1 MNKELKVVFLRSR
14 RNRFGCDGHPALKC
28 EPNGTIRANRFG
40 KALTRERWNLYVID
54 DSDDNKK
61 IALQSWT
68 GKYLSAKPNGDVMAD
83 ADAIGTQ
90 EVWILKGAGKESP
103 FTGLLSHFG
112 KYLTCDDFFICGK
125 AVKNNRDK
133 MQEWEHWIITDDPHA
148 MTHPGQTN
156 RLALKGTL
164 IAVGSLLTI
173 GSICVPILGFAA
185 EGVVLGSAA
194 ASIQSA
200 IYGGATCGVFSVLQS
215 VGATMMWVP
224 IAVGG
229 GGAIAAGAALP
240 IGKKD
245 EDASIG
251 GDTRKPE

>member
-1 MNKELKVVFLRSR
+1 MMNKELKVVFLRSR
-14 RNRFGCDGHPALKC
+14 RNGFGCDGHPALKC

-40 KALTRERWNLYVID
+40 KALTREKWNLYVID
-54 DSDDNKK
+54 DGEDNKK

-133 MQEWEHWIITDDPHA
+133 MQE
-148 MTHPGQTN
+148 
-156 RLALKGTL
+156 
-164 IAVGSLLTI
+164 
-173 GSICVPILGFAA
+173 
-185 EGVVLGSAA
+185 
-194 ASIQSA
+194 
-200 IYGGATCGVFSVLQS
+200 
-215 VGATMMWVP
+215 
-224 IAVGG
+224 
-229 GGAIAAGAALP
+229 
-240 IGKKD
+240 
-245 EDASIG
+245 
-251 GDTRKPE
+251 

>member
-1 MNKELKVVFLRSR
+1 
-14 RNRFGCDGHPALKC
+14 
-28 EPNGTIRANRFG
+28 
-40 KALTRERWNLYVID
+40 
-54 DSDDNKK
+54 
-61 IALQSWT
+61 
-68 GKYLSAKPNGDVMAD
+68 
-83 ADAIGTQ
+83 
-90 EVWILKGAGKESP
+90 
-103 FTGLLSHFG
+103 
-112 KYLTCDDFFICGK
+112 
-125 AVKNNRDK
+125 

-173 GSICVPILGFAA
+173 GSICFPILGFAA

-224 IAVGG
+224 IAVAG

-240 IGKKD
+240 IGKKN